1 MDLSKYPK
9 NTQSIYLTRAQIT
22 QMNWEGCPE
31 DIEEIDLGYNQITQ
45 MNWGGCPKGL
55 KCIYLHFNEITE
67 MNWNKCPEG
76 FKEIYL
82 SRNKITEMKWK
93 GCPEG
98 VSIYPRFL
106 AISFEEYK
114 KTKEFIER
122 KTKPK
127 RDINAEISANTMLPP
142 NNKIKT
148 YKENF
153 YEMVREMQCI
163 IKN

>member
-1 MDLSKYPK
+1 LKDIDLS
-9 NTQSIYLTRAQIT
+9 N
-22 QMNWEGCPE
+22 
-31 DIEEIDLGYNQITQ
+31 NQ
-45 MNWGGCPKGL
+45 
-55 KCIYLHFNEITE
+55 ITE

-106 AISFEEYK
+106 VISFEEYK

-142 NNKIKT
+142 HNKIKVFNIKT

-153 YEMVREMQCI
+153 YEMVLEMQCI
-163 IKN
+163 LTN